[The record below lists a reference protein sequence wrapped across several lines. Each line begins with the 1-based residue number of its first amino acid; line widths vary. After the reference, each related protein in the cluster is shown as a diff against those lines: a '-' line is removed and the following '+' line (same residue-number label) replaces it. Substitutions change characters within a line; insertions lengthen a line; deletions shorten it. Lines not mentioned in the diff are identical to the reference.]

1 MKTPS
6 FISTVELNEDFE
18 VMLNCA
24 IRYVIGSRTHITKT
38 CSDYVLPLVPR
49 LSNRCLSNINRALE
63 RFDDDCGDWG
73 DSFNKAEWMKLWDA
87 VKKQLS
93 LRSIK

>member
-1 MKTPS
+1 MKTPLDV
-6 FISTVELNEDFE
+6 STVELDDDFE
-18 VMLNCA
+18 IMLVCA
-24 IRYVIGSRTHITKT
+24 LRYAIGSRTYITKS

-49 LSNRCLSNINRALE
+49 LSNKCLSNINRDFE

-73 DSFNKAEWMKLWDA
+73 DDYDKANWMKLWDA